1 MSASARP
8 FSAVPCQYVYNFS
21 AYSSHS
27 VFTAGGTHWARVNTM
42 SEEKLNESR
51 QTQTVFDALNTLQ
64 YRSMWFLC
72 APTWLWIC
80 VDDMRTE
87 RRHSSRFR
95 RRCCICDLIDVFVH
109 SIMIFSMIFI
119 WLKIFRNDSHQPASH
134 ADSDFRARNLLSLFS
149 AVCLLQRIYFVS
161 FFIAIKRSVYI
172 WHKCSVHRVSLRYKL
187 PRFRY
192 IMLNKAHYLHL

>member
-1 MSASARP
+1 M
-8 FSAVPCQYVYNFS
+8 
-21 AYSSHS
+21 
-27 VFTAGGTHWARVNTM
+27 
-42 SEEKLNESR
+42 
-51 QTQTVFDALNTLQ
+51 
-64 YRSMWFLC
+64 
-72 APTWLWIC
+72 
-80 VDDMRTE
+80 DDMRTE
-87 RRHSSRFR
+87 RRQLLAFFSLNSRFGR
-95 RRCCICDLIDVFVH
+95 RCCCCICDLIDVFVH

-149 AVCLLQRIYFVS
+149 GCMFVCVYCKGFISFH

-192 IMLNKAHYLHL
+192 IMLNVAHYLHL